1 MHEIDKVAPKKYKT
15 LNLSSKT
22 EVKNLDK
29 DERVLEIAR
38 LLSGRSISDAAISNA
53 KELLNQ

>member
-1 MHEIDKVAPKKYKT
+1 MKINENK
-15 LNLSSKT
+15 SKT